1 MSNRYKSLLMENL
14 LAWLPWLSSA
24 VSGAVCWFAGR
35 YGRKSDSLSK
45 MQYTIDQLV
54 IKNAE
59 LVEKVT
65 ELREDNAEL
74 KEGQAALR
82 RENALLR
89 EQIEELKNK

>member
-1 MSNRYKSLLMENL
+1 MTEFISI
-14 LAWLPWLSSA
+14 LPWLSTA
-24 VSGAVCWFAGR
+24 VSGVVCWFAGR

-45 MQYTIDQLV
+45 MQETIDQLV